1 VNANLR
7 LIVVVAI
14 GAVIGSVL
22 NQLLAAAGAPD
33 WMVRVLP
40 MGLEPPLSL
49 NLVVMRLY
57 LGFILNIS
65 FATVIGM
72 AIAMWIFH
80 KLR

>member
-1 VNANLR
+1 MNANLR

-22 NQLLAAAGAPD
+22 NELMFHAGAPL
-33 WMVRVLP
+33 WMTRVLP

-49 NLVVMRLY
+49 NLVVTRLT
-57 LGFILNIS
+57 LGFTLNIS

-72 AIAMWIFH
+72 LLAVVGFQ
-80 KLR
+80 KLK

>member
-22 NQLLAAAGAPD
+22 NELCAHAGAPL
-33 WMVRVLP
+33 WLTRVLP
-40 MGLEPPLSL
+40 MGLEPPLTL
-49 NLVVMRLY
+49 NVMVLRLTF
-57 LGFILNIS
+57 GFILNIS

-72 AIAMWIFH
+72 LLALLAFH
-80 KLR
+80 KLK